1 MRIVLLAVGT
11 LVCWVIGVGTCDAH
25 SFPMKAPSL
34 KADLVQAYPPCTDP
48 NVTTLGGR
56 PACLAT
62 AEEDP
67 DCLFGSK
74 GFGTLNATISSN
86 STSVKVAVKLKG
98 LDPLC
103 ENRTLAA
110 AFTVRTTTDDCMDDH
125 CTVADYQITGGSC
138 TVKKGKCAFSATI
151 PSGYTPG
158 AGSEMTIVT
167 CGVNEGAR
175 TAFTCGIMVK

>member
-1 MRIVLLAVGT
+1 LIGLSVIAF
-11 LVCWVIGVGTCDAH
+11 WVIAGTCHAH
-25 SFPMKAPSL
+25 SFPAKAPAL
-34 KADLVQAYPPCTDP
+34 KANLVQAYPPCTTP
-48 NVTTLGGR
+48 NAMTLGGR

-74 GFGTLNATISSN
+74 GFGTLNATISG
-86 STSVKVAVKLKG
+86 TSVKVAAKLKG

-103 ENRTLAA
+103 ENRTLSA
-110 AFTVRTTTDDCMDDH
+110 AFTVRTTTDDCTEDH
-125 CTVADYQITGGSC
+125 CTVADYQITGGFC
-138 TVKKGKCAFSATI
+138 TVKKGKCALSASI
-151 PSGYTPG
+151 PTGYTPG

-167 CGVNEGAR
+167 CAVNEGER

>member
-1 MRIVLLAVGT
+1 MRTWTAVSMALWLAASG
-11 LVCWVIGVGTCDAH
+11 VCHAH
-25 SFPMKAPSL
+25 SFPVKAPSL
-34 KADLVQAYPPCTDP
+34 KADLVQAYPPCTEP

-56 PACLAT
+56 PACLST
-62 AEEDP
+62 VEEDP
-67 DCLFGSK
+67 DCLFGSR
-74 GFGTLNATISSN
+74 GFGTLNATVSGN
-86 STSVKVAVKLKG
+86 STSIKVAAKLKG

-103 ENRTLAA
+103 ENRTLSA
-110 AFTVRTTTDDCMDDH
+110 AFTVRTTTDDCMNDH

-138 TVKKGKCAFSATI
+138 TVKKGKCAFSTSI

-175 TAFTCGIMVK
+175 TAFRCGIMVK